1 MGAPSNFEQ
10 EALELINR
18 ARADPYGEIARLIT
32 STSPLT
38 GANRDITAALNG
50 FRVSVETLKAQLT
63 GVAAV
68 APLAWNSNLSDA
80 ATYHS
85 TLLIQADEQSHQV
98 AGEASLGDR
107 VRLFGYTGF
116 TGVGENV
123 FSYSTSALQSH
134 AGFYIDWGSTST
146 GIQDPP
152 GHRINILRSSY
163 TEVGISA
170 IAENNPATQVGP
182 FVVTQDFGSR
192 STYKAQIVGV
202 VFRDAD
208 SDNFYDAGEGIGGQ
222 TVTLLGAG
230 GTYITNTWASG
241 GYQIEAPTG
250 SYTITFSGAG
260 VTTRTSSVTLGSAN
274 VKIDNND
281 ALTKAA
287 LLAAGQTLTGD
298 SNANQLTGGP
308 ANDVITGGGG
318 NDVID
323 GGAGSDVA
331 IFTGTRGQYFIS
343 VSGGKAVVRDTAAAR
358 DGVDLLANVEKLQ
371 FSDKTVVS
379 PDSVSEIGIAIADQ
393 LSVVYLG
400 RGVSFDWRNA
410 TADVVANGVSAN
422 VLKSFY
428 SVAVADRA
436 FTATDSVQTIVNK
449 TFQNIFGVDASTFEQ
464 NAWAATVSAGAVTLE
479 ALPWAMFNSYL
490 GATNV
495 PSSYQIPAQS
505 RIIAVNAFTNQVN
518 GSVDASLGG
527 VGPATAEAARAWL
540 KTIRSQA
547 DAATKVAGVEASVA
561 AISSGRAT
569 ASFSPSAEIGPS
581 DADLLPLTG
590 VELTSIL

>member
-1 MGAPSNFEQ
+1 MAAPSNFEQ

-32 STSPLT
+32 GTSPLT
-38 GANRDITAALNG
+38 GANRDITAALNSFG
-50 FRVSVETLKAQLT
+50 VSVETLKAQLT

-85 TLLIQADEQSHQV
+85 TMLIQADQQSHQV
-98 AGEASLGDR
+98 PGEASLGDR
-107 VRLFGYTGF
+107 VKVFGYSNF

-123 FSYSTSALQSH
+123 FAYSTSALQSH
-134 AGFYIDWGSTST
+134 AGFYIDWGESST

-152 GHRINILRSSY
+152 GHRINILRASY

-192 STYKAQIVGV
+192 LNYKPQVLGV
-202 VFRDAD
+202 VYRDAD
-208 SDNFYDAGEGIGGQ
+208 NDNFYDAGEGIAGQ
-222 TVTLLGAG
+222 TVTLIGSAG
-230 GTYITNTWASG
+230 TFITTTWASG
-241 GYQIEAPTG
+241 GYQIEAPSG
-250 SYTITFSGAG
+250 SYSITFSGAG
-260 VTTRTSSVTLGSAN
+260 VTTRTSSVTLGASN
-274 VKIDNND
+274 VKVDNND
-281 ALTKAA
+281 ALSKAA

-298 SNANQLTGGP
+298 RAANQLTGGL

-323 GGAGSDVA
+323 GGGGVDVA
-331 IFTGTRGQYFIS
+331 IFAGTRSQYFIS
-343 VSGGKAVVRDTAAAR
+343 VSGGKAVVRDAVASR
-358 DGVDLLANVEKLQ
+358 DGTDTLTNVEKLQ
-371 FSDKTVVS
+371 FADKTVVS
-379 PDSVSEIGIAIADQ
+379 PDSVSAIGIAIADQ

-400 RGVSFDWRNA
+400 RGVSYDWRNA
-410 TADVVANGVSAN
+410 TAEVVANGASAD

-428 SVAVADRA
+428 AAAVADRA
-436 FTATDSVQTIVNK
+436 FGASDSVQTIVNK

-464 NAWAATVSAGAVTLE
+464 NAWAATVSAGVVARE

-490 GATNV
+490 GASNV

-518 GSVDASLGG
+518 GAVDASLGG
-527 VGPATAEAARAWL
+527 VGVSTAEAARAWL

-547 DAATKVAGVEASVA
+547 DAAAKVAGVESSVA
-561 AISSGRAT
+561 AIGGGAT
-569 ASFSPSAEIGPS
+569 AASLSADIGPS
-581 DADLLPLTG
+581 DADLLPLAG
-590 VELTSIL
+590 VDLTSYL